1 MFFNNSAEVGVERK
15 FYLLSLLLLQH
26 KPHRSLYDTCVWS
39 QDRRMLFNLWRF
51 WWNFLIGFLHYQ
63 AESSAKYCYWVMYN
77 FSAIF
82 NYIMLMFCCTSC
94 KCFSFFLL
102 YQLTHLVSVA
112 QSRTTIQLT
121 VIFQLHRHPFPV
133 ALPFCWTP
141 S

>member
-15 FYLLSLLLLQH
+15 FYLLSYCYRNTNH
-26 KPHRSLYDTCVWS
+26 IEVYMIAAFGH
-39 QDRRMLFNLWRF
+39 RRMLFNLWRF

-63 AESSAKYCYWVMYN
+63 AESSVKYCYWAMYN

-112 QSRTTIQLT
+112 HSRTTIQLT

-133 ALPFCWTP
+133 ALPVCWTP